1 MGWQWI
7 ILINFIN
14 DIDVITLGDKYGD
27 YYFGSLTILNNLNDY
42 KVPVGPPRL
51 GKKSKLYET
60 MSNMV
65 TVYDNVICA
74 SSRSND
80 KQTNDFINKIESLLN
95 LDKFEKTKCKDKS
108 FKYDGDIIT
117 ISGYVYSYKLKID
130 NDKDYK

>member
-1 MGWQWI
+1 M
-7 ILINFIN
+7 N
-14 DIDVITLGDKYGD
+14 IDVITLGDKYGD
-27 YYFGSLTILNNLNDY
+27 YYFGSLAILNNPNDY

-95 LDKFEKTKCKDKS
+95 SDKFEKTKCKDKS
-108 FKYDGDIIT
+108 FKYDGNIIT

>member
-1 MGWQWI
+1 
-7 ILINFIN
+7 
-14 DIDVITLGDKYGD
+14 
-27 YYFGSLTILNNLNDY
+27 
-42 KVPVGPPRL
+42 
-51 GKKSKLYET
+51 

-95 LDKFEKTKCKDKS
+95 SDKFEKTKCKDKS